1 MAVFAGFGGVAIAV
15 LNGAAVSSR
24 AQVPAG
30 SAGVTDRNS
39 TPATAFSARAGE
51 TVSGTLAAHNG
62 SRDSQFV
69 AVSFD
74 DSWKGKRFALVFRA
88 APNRTE
94 SLDVTY
100 ILADGSDGEIRQG
113 TGEARMTHL
122 SFPAGTQIFR
132 VSAIAATDL
141 PYTLTFEDVG
151 PLPAGEEHEPNDVPA
166 LANDLPSDGTISG
179 GADGASDFDSFR
191 VHVTGPP
198 SLFRIT
204 CECPHADWL
213 LVLGGDGNA
222 LVQTYGFPDG
232 KAELSNVLLAGGDH
246 IIRVRNSSGRYTL
259 HVVPT
264 GPAPVE
270 AGGAPPPIDAPV
282 AAVDEVEPNG
292 DRATAMPLALDSS
305 RGGVTD
311 FKNDVDMYR
320 FTLLGRTPVHLT
332 VESAAGA
339 AQEIKLGW
347 GSDDRQVARLSL
359 QAGAPTPM
367 TWDGTLAA
375 GDYYVTIS
383 SGVPTSTP
391 YRVRLRVGDPFAAG
405 DAAPALAATSALQLD
420 TSRVAASARDAQTIA
435 GHLDLASTSEALD
448 LTLAT
453 FVADER
459 WTVTTDRPTVHL
471 DRGGHVSVPVT
482 VRVAP
487 DAWDNHPVHVAIGAR
502 NASGAHVT
510 ATAVVV
516 PDATVA
522 VVNPTAAPAL
532 PAALAG
538 GLNVAW
544 SALGGESLDNHPL
557 LIDGLSN
564 VGGTQTMKLADAKNG
579 VAIRLAGQG
588 ARVAGFVLV
597 PAVSA
602 AIGDRLHK
610 FQVLGSTDGTA
621 FTPLLSGTLASRD
634 EPQAFVLPAPA
645 DVRVVKLVP
654 IDAQDPKA
662 TSCALA
668 EFEAIADPASSPL
681 GSIGLDIAPILRGGH
696 VVTMDPYVNT
706 QAMLDDASQSSV
718 TASWAGSRK
727 EPLSWVVAFL
737 DDRAARIDRLD
748 WRYGPNQDASSAVP
762 SVDVFGSVASPN
774 GPWTKLGTWT
784 IAPHGDSTP
793 FRPADQPLARYL
805 RFVAAPAKSGYNAN
819 LPLRLSVHEPVA
831 GAAYHS
837 VLALPDEPAP
847 PAAASAPQGRSASP
861 TALAFDAPVHGVVRA
876 GTTGDHWM
884 LTVPAGAR
892 GVTLALANAP
902 SVSASLT
909 VKNAGG
915 TAVALKEDRTAP
927 DVHRY
932 TGVLPAGQYDVTVVE
947 PPHSI
952 AVVWDTSASV
962 SDWLP
967 AIVAAVRSFTRN
979 AAPGRDEMALL
990 PLHDPV
996 AKPLVSKYSGD
1007 PAALFAS
1014 IQRYDWKDSSS
1025 AAEGGLVGAMQT
1037 LQDRPGR
1044 HAIVLLTDAE
1054 TSSLDLTP
1062 QVWSLM
1068 ARTTPQIF
1076 TLSVP
1081 TNSTGPAAWRSRNL
1095 MVDWAA
1101 STGGFNASVGD
1112 ASETEAAFARVA
1124 SALRSWA
1131 PYTLTASAATTPPA
1145 PGLLTVTRAAKATT
1159 PAARPS
1165 VALLLDA
1172 SGSMLQA
1179 IKGRRKIDIAR
1190 AELDRLVRTVIAD
1203 ATPVTLRVYGQGGSG
1218 SCSSDLMMPLAPLDR
1233 AKAEAIVAKVRSTNG
1248 AKTATAASLHA
1259 TAADLAGAQGA
1270 KRVIL
1275 ITDGEENCGGNV
1287 EAEIAALR
1295 KSGIDVEL
1303 DVVGFAIDSPASAK
1317 TFKTWAGLG
1326 GGRYYEAKDAATLD
1340 TAMRAAVTE
1349 HFDVVDAA
1357 GAVVT
1362 SGDVGGKAV
1371 SLAAGHY
1378 SVTLHGN
1385 PAVSIDVDVPPGGSA
1400 SAVLP

>member
-1 MAVFAGFGGVAIAV
+1 
-15 LNGAAVSSR
+15 
-24 AQVPAG
+24 
-30 SAGVTDRNS
+30 
-39 TPATAFSARAGE
+39 
-51 TVSGTLAAHNG
+51 
-62 SRDSQFV
+62 
-69 AVSFD
+69 
-74 DSWKGKRFALVFRA
+74 
-88 APNRTE
+88 
-94 SLDVTY
+94 
-100 ILADGSDGEIRQG
+100 
-113 TGEARMTHL
+113 
-122 SFPAGTQIFR
+122 
-132 VSAIAATDL
+132 
-141 PYTLTFEDVG
+141 
-151 PLPAGEEHEPNDVPA
+151 
-166 LANDLPSDGTISG
+166 
-179 GADGASDFDSFR
+179 
-191 VHVTGPP
+191 
-198 SLFRIT
+198 
-204 CECPHADWL
+204 
-213 LVLGGDGNA
+213 
-222 LVQTYGFPDG
+222 
-232 KAELSNVLLAGGDH
+232 
-246 IIRVRNSSGRYTL
+246 
-259 HVVPT
+259 
-264 GPAPVE
+264 
-270 AGGAPPPIDAPV
+270 
-282 AAVDEVEPNG
+282 AVDEVEPNG
-292 DRATAMPLALDSS
+292 DRATALPLALDSS

-311 FKNDVDMYR
+311 FTNDIDMYR

-359 QAGAPTPM
+359 QAGARTPL

-375 GDYYVTIS
+375 GDYYVTIWT
-383 SGVPTSTP
+383 GVPTSTP
-391 YRVRLRVGDPFAAG
+391 YRVRLRTGDPFASG
-405 DAAPALAATSALQLD
+405 DAAHALAATATLQLD
-420 TSRVAASARDAQTIA
+420 TLRVAAAAHDAQTIA
-435 GHLDLASTSEALD
+435 GHLDLASKNEALD
-448 LTLAT
+448 LTLTT
-453 FVADER
+453 FTADER
-459 WTVTTDRPTVHL
+459 WTMTTGRSTVHL
-471 DRGGHVSVPVT
+471 DPGGRVSVPVT

-510 ATAVVV
+510 ATAIVV
-516 PDATVA
+516 PDSTVA
-522 VVNPTAAPAL
+522 AVNPTAAPAL

-564 VGGTQTMKLADAKNG
+564 DGGTQRMNLADAKNG
-579 VAIRLAGQG
+579 VAIRLAGQSV
-588 ARVAGFVLV
+588 RLAGFVLV
-597 PAVSA
+597 PAASA
-602 AIGDRLHK
+602 AIGDRLHA
-610 FQVLGSTDGTA
+610 FQVLGSTDGSTFA
-621 FTPLLSGTLASRD
+621 PLLSGTLASRE

-654 IDAQDPKA
+654 IDAQDHNA

-681 GSIGLDIAPILRGGH
+681 GSTGLDISPILRGGH

-706 QAMLDDASQSSV
+706 QAMFDDASQFSL
-718 TASWAGSRK
+718 TASWPGSRK
-727 EPLSWVVAFL
+727 EPLSWVVAFF

-748 WRYGPNQDASSAVP
+748 WRYRPGQDASSAVP
-762 SVDVFGSVASPN
+762 SVDVFGSIVSPN

-784 IAPHGDSTP
+784 IAPHGDSAP
-793 FRPADQPLARYL
+793 FRPAGQPLARYL
-805 RFVAAPAKSGYNAN
+805 RFVAAPAKSGYNAD
-819 LPLRLSVHEPVA
+819 LPLRLSVHEPAA

-847 PAAASAPQGRSASP
+847 SAATSAPPRRS
-861 TALAFDAPVHGVVRA
+861 DAPAPLTFDTPVQGAVRA

-892 GVTLALANAP
+892 GVTLTLANAP

-915 TAVALKEDRTAP
+915 TAVPLKEDSTAP

-962 SDWLP
+962 GGWLP

-979 AAPGRDEMALL
+979 AVPGRDEMALL
-990 PLHDPV
+990 PLRDPV
-996 AKPLVSKYSGD
+996 AKPLASTYSGD

-1014 IQRYDWKDSSS
+1014 IQSYDWKDSSS

-1076 TLSVP
+1076 TLSVL
-1081 TNSTGPAAWRSRNL
+1081 TNSTGPGAWRSRTL
-1095 MVDWAA
+1095 MADWAA

-1131 PYTLTASAATTPPA
+1131 PYTLTASAATAPPA
-1145 PGLLTVTRAAKATT
+1145 PGLLTVTRAVKAAA
-1159 PAARPS
+1159 PPARPS

-1190 AELDRLVRTVIAD
+1190 AELDHLVRAVIAD
-1203 ATPVTLRVYGQGGSG
+1203 ATPVTLRVYGQGGPG
-1218 SCSSDLMMPLAPLDR
+1218 SCSSDLLMPLAPLDR
-1233 AKAEAIVAKVRSTNG
+1233 AKAEAVVATARSTNG

-1275 ITDGEENCGGNV
+1275 ITDGEENCGGDV

-1303 DVVGFAIDSPASAK
+1303 DVVGFAIDSAASGK
-1317 TFKTWAGLG
+1317 TFEKWAGLG

-1357 GAVVT
+1357 GAVIA

-1371 SLAAGHY
+1371 SVAAGHY
-1378 SVTLHGN
+1378 SVKLHGD
-1385 PAVSIDVDVPPGGSA
+1385 PAVSVDVDVPPAGSA